1 MLNLSKGRPNLST
14 AAVGVGFILLG
25 LFAGRYALG
34 GEVKEKKKEPGVA
47 ARIDDQVVTL
57 EELKQVLAPQ
67 LSQLEEQKYKLMESK
82 LDELIAER
90 LLAREA
96 KQRGVT
102 VEDLLKAEVS
112 SKVPEVTEAD
122 VTSFITQNKGRLRD
136 ETAELRLKVRDY
148 LREQK
153 EAQQR
158 KTFVAS
164 LEQSAKVQRLLEEP
178 EPIRVTVK
186 AEGAFAKGPKDA
198 PVTIVE
204 FSDFQCP
211 FCRNVVATVKEVMHQ
226 YPTAVRWAFRDYPIA
241 SLHPKAPKAA
251 EAARCAGEQGRFW
264 DYHDLLFDSQAQATP
279 EDFKRFADQLKLD
292 PKSFAS
298 CLDTGKQ
305 QAAVQSDVEEAARLG
320 ITGTPTFFIN
330 GRMLVGAQPLE
341 TFRKIIE
348 AELRR
353 PPK

>member
-1 MLNLSKGRPNLST
+1 MFNLKIRPNLST
-14 AAVGVGFILLG
+14 AAVGVGFFLLG

-34 GEVKEKKKEPGVA
+34 GEVKDKKKEPGVT
-47 ARIDDQVVTL
+47 ARIDDQVVTMQEL
-57 EELKQVLAPQ
+57 EKALAPQ
-67 LSQLEEQKYKLMESK
+67 LARLEEEKYKLIESK
-82 LDELIAER
+82 LEELIAER

-96 KQRGVT
+96 KRRGVT
-102 VEDLLKAEVS
+102 VEGLLKAEVV
-112 SKVPEVTEAD
+112 SKVPNVTEAE
-122 VTSFITQNKGRLRD
+122 VTSFITQNKGRLRE

-158 KTFVAS
+158 NAFVAS
-164 LEQSAKVQRLLEEP
+164 LEQSANVQRFLEEP

-186 AEGAFAKGPKDA
+186 AEGAFAKGAKDA
-198 PVTIVE
+198 PITVVE

-211 FCRNVVATVKEVMHQ
+211 FCRNVVATVKEVMRQ
-226 YPTAVRWAFRDYPIA
+226 YPSTVRWAFRDFPIA

-251 EAARCAGEQGRFW
+251 EAARCAGEQGKFW
-264 DYHDLLFDSQAQATP
+264 EYHDVLFDSQAQATT

-292 PKSFAS
+292 PRSFAS
-298 CLDTGKQ
+298 CLDSGMQK
-305 QAAVQSDVEEAARLG
+305 AAVQSDVEEGARLG

-341 TFRKIIE
+341 TFKKIIE
-348 AELRR
+348 VELRR
-353 PPK
+353 PSK